1 MRLTVATHG
10 HCFDGMAS
18 AAVFT
23 FLARKLHG
31 EVGVRYRACTYG
43 PGIDGVPA
51 AWLDGDDNAVLDYR
65 YGPRERLGWYFDHH
79 ATAFST
85 PEMERAALAE
95 ADETLSTAHVP
106 DAKRRVFFDP
116 TYGSCTKLVA
126 DVARSRFDLVLPPH
140 LEELVSA
147 ADIIDAARYASAAD
161 AIRVDTPAA
170 VLAAV
175 VEPKGNTTFLHAVMP
190 TLLAEGLEATVAL
203 PRVQALWEPLA
214 AGRRLF
220 EERVRERA
228 VVLGPVVL
236 VDMGDLV
243 TEVTAKFHTYAQY
256 PTSMY
261 SVTLLRT
268 PQQLK
273 IGVGYNPWCGRPRTH
288 DVSALCKRYG
298 GGGHPVVGGA
308 SMPVTELEQARA
320 IVRSLAE
327 ELGR

>member
-18 AAVFT
+18 AALFT
-23 FLARKLHG
+23 VLARKVYG

-43 PGIDGVPA
+43 PGIDGVPPN
-51 AWLDGDDNAVLDYR
+51 WLDGEQNAVLDYR

-79 ATAFST
+79 ITAFAT
-85 PEMERAALAE
+85 PEIERTALAE
-95 ADETLSTAHVP
+95 ADETLATPFVA
-106 DAKRRVFFDP
+106 DAKKRLYFDP

-126 DVARSRFDLVLPPH
+126 DVAKARFGLVLPPH
-140 LEELVSA
+140 LEELVRV
-147 ADIIDAARYASAAD
+147 ADIIDAARYESAAD
-161 AIRVDTPAA
+161 AIRIDTPAA

-175 VEPKGNTTFLHAVMP
+175 VEPRGNTTFLHAVIP
-190 TLLAEGLEATVAL
+190 SLIDEGLEAAVAL

-228 VVLGPVVL
+228 VLHGPVVL
-236 VDMGDLV
+236 VDMGDLL
-243 TEVTAKFHTYAQY
+243 TEVAAKFHTYAQY

-268 PQQLK
+268 AQQLK
-273 IGVGYNPWCGRPRTH
+273 IGVGYNPWCGAARRH

-308 SMPVTELEQARA
+308 SMPLAELERARA
-320 IVRSLAE
+320 IVRELTE